1 MAIIEKTK
9 ANFDEEVLKYKGV
22 VLIDF
27 WASWCAPC
35 NMLSPV
41 IDQVAGEHNEIKVV
55 KVNVD
60 EQGELAGKFG
70 IHSIP
75 TLVVMKD
82 GVEVKRTSGLMSKSE
97 VEALFSGI

>member
-1 MAIIEKTK
+1 MAIIEITK

>member
-1 MAIIEKTK
+1 MAIIELTK
-9 ANFDEEVLKYKGV
+9 ANFDEEVLEYKGV

-41 IDQVAGEHNEIKVV
+41 IDQVASEHNEIKVV

>member
-1 MAIIEKTK
+1 MAIIEITK
-9 ANFDEEVLKYKGV
+9 ANFDEEVLEYKGV

>member
-1 MAIIEKTK
+1 MAIIEITK

-55 KVNVD
+55 TVNVD

>member
-1 MAIIEKTK
+1 MVIIELTK
-9 ANFDEEVLKYKGV
+9 ANFDEEVLEYKGV

-41 IDQVAGEHNEIKVV
+41 IDQVASEHNEIKVV